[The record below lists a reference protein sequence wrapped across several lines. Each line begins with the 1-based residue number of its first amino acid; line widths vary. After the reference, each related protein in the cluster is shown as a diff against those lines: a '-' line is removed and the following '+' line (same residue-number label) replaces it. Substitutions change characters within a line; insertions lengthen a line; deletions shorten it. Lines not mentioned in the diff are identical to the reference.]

1 MLLQRVIR
9 HRGGWRKKE
18 GVSKTPVS
26 RITENRCYC
35 GGGGS
40 ADTSDQRWGDR
51 TALWLNAKDITPSF
65 IMLTMPPRLAAPLKL
80 RVTDNYVK

>member
-9 HRGGWRKKE
+9 HRGGEKKKE

-35 GGGGS
+35 GDDGS
-40 ADTSDQRWGDR
+40 AG
-51 TALWLNAKDITPSF
+51 TATELHFD
-65 IMLTMPPRLAAPLKL
+65 
-80 RVTDNYVK
+80 

>member
-1 MLLQRVIR
+1 MEDE
-9 HRGGWRKKE
+9 GKKE

-40 ADTSDQRWGDR
+40 AGTATGDGE
-51 TALWLNAKDITPSF
+51 LHFD
-65 IMLTMPPRLAAPLKL
+65 
-80 RVTDNYVK
+80 